1 MTQHSNRR
9 WRARHAV
16 LSAVSVVAGMSFLIA
31 AGLGSVADAHQ
42 PVIRAAADT
51 PGASMHTVWNKG
63 HRLAFYVTPGHLP
76 AIVLDAGGGEDH
88 TQWSQIVPVL
98 ARQTGD
104 EIITYD
110 RSGFGN
116 SPAVSGPW
124 TAQNAV
130 SDLHAGL
137 SQLGVTSKAI
147 LVSHSLAGEI
157 AFRLVRNYPGLVA
170 GAVLVDA
177 SLPEFY
183 TPGEVARIVAA
194 NNPIIAKLK
203 SLPLTASS
211 RQLIA
216 LAYNYGPVHKA
227 YHKLTWPTSI
237 PVNVITSSQ
246 TPYTTSID
254 ARAWRDAAI
263 KFARGVANR
272 RLVIA
277 DSGHEIPHDRPGLVI
292 TQVED
297 MLHMVT
303 R

>member
-1 MTQHSNRR
+1 MTHPSNRR
-9 WRARHAV
+9 RYARHGVLLAV
-16 LSAVSVVAGMSFLIA
+16 AVVAGSSVLVA
-31 AGLGSVADAHQ
+31 SGLGSVADAHL
-42 PVIRAAADT
+42 PVTRAAAHPART
-51 PGASMHTVWNKG
+51 SMHTVWNKG
-63 HRLAFYVTPGHLP
+63 HRLAFYVTSGHQP

-110 RSGFGN
+110 RSGFGR

-137 SQLGVTSKAI
+137 TQIGVTSEAI

-157 AFRLVRNYPGLVA
+157 AFRLVRKYPGLVA

-183 TPGEVARIVAA
+183 TSSEVARIVAA
-194 NNPIIAKLK
+194 NKPIIAKLK

-216 LAYNYGPVHKA
+216 LAYNYGPVHTA

-237 PVNVITSSQ
+237 PVNVITSSK

-254 ARAWRDAAI
+254 ARAWREAAI
-263 KFARGVANR
+263 KFASGAANR
-272 RLVIA
+272 RLVVA

-292 TQVED
+292 NQIED
-297 MLHMVT
+297 MAA

>member
-1 MTQHSNRR
+1 MTHPPKRR
-9 WRARHAV
+9 WHARHAV
-16 LSAVSVVAGMSFLIA
+16 LSAVSVIAGSSVLVVAGV
-31 AGLGSVADAHQ
+31 GSVADAHQ
-42 PVIRAAADT
+42 PVTPAAVHT
-51 PGASMHTVWNKG
+51 PRTTMHMVWNNG
-63 HRLAFYVTPGHLP
+63 HKLPFYVTPGHQP
-76 AIVLDAGGGEDH
+76 AIVLNAGGGEDH

-116 SPAVSGPW
+116 SPALAGPW
-124 TAQNAV
+124 TAQKAV

-137 SQLGVTSKAI
+137 TQLGVTRNAI
-147 LVSHSLAGEI
+147 LVSHSLAAEI
-157 AFRLVRNYPGLVA
+157 AFRLVRKYPSLVA

-183 TPGEVARIVAA
+183 TPAETARIVAA
-194 NNPIIAKLK
+194 TKPIIAKLK
-203 SLPLTASS
+203 SLPLTTSS

-216 LAYNYGPVHKA
+216 LAYNYGPVHTA

-254 ARAWRDAAI
+254 ARAWREAAI
-263 KFARGVANR
+263 KFANGASNR

-292 TQVED
+292 SQIED
-297 MLHMVT
+297 MLHAVA

>member
-1 MTQHSNRR
+1 MTHPSNRR
-9 WRARHAV
+9 WHPRRAV
-16 LSAVSVVAGMSFLIA
+16 LSAVSVIAGSSVLVASGF
-31 AGLGSVADAHQ
+31 GSVADAHQ
-42 PVIRAAADT
+42 PVIRAAAHPPRT
-51 PGASMHTVWNKG
+51 SMHMVRNKG
-63 HRLAFYVTPGHLP
+63 HRLAFYVTPGHQP

-116 SPAVSGPW
+116 SPFVPGPW

-137 SQLGVTSKAI
+137 TQLGVTRNAI

-157 AFRLVRNYPGLVA
+157 AFRLVRKYPGLVA

-194 NNPIIAKLK
+194 NKPIIAKLK
-203 SLPLTASS
+203 SLPLTKSS

-216 LAYNYGPVHKA
+216 LAYNYGPVHTA
-227 YHKLTWPTSI
+227 YHKLTWPKSI

-254 ARAWRDAAI
+254 RRAWHEAAI
-263 KFARGVANR
+263 KFANGAPNR
-272 RLVIA
+272 QLVIA
-277 DSGHEIPHDRPGLVI
+277 DSSHEIPHDRPGLVI
-292 TQVED
+292 NQIED
-297 MLHMVT
+297 MLA

>member
-1 MTQHSNRR
+1 MTHRPERR
-9 WRARHAV
+9 WRTRHAV
-16 LSAVSVVAGMSFLIA
+16 LSAVSVVAGSSFLLA
-31 AGLGSVADAHQ
+31 AGLGSVAGAHQ
-42 PVIRAAADT
+42 PAIRAAAHPPRT
-51 PGASMHTVWNKG
+51 SMHAVWNRG
-63 HRLAFYVTPGHLP
+63 HRLAFYVTPGHQP
-76 AIVLDAGGGEDH
+76 AILLDAGGGEDH

-130 SDLHAGL
+130 SDLYAGL
-137 SQLGVTSKAI
+137 SQLGVTNKAI

-157 AFRLVRNYPGLVA
+157 AFRLVRRYPGVVA

-183 TPGEVARIVAA
+183 TPVEVARIVA
-194 NNPIIAKLK
+194 
-203 SLPLTASS
+203 
-211 RQLIA
+211 
-216 LAYNYGPVHKA
+216 LAYHYGPIHTA

-254 ARAWRDAAI
+254 ARAWREAAI
-263 KFARGVANR
+263 TFASGAANR

-277 DSGHEIPHDRPGLVI
+277 DGGHEIPHDRPSLVI
-292 TQVED
+292 NQIKD
-297 MLHMVT
+297 MLHVVA

>member
-1 MTQHSNRR
+1 MSNPSNRR
-9 WRARHAV
+9 WRARYAA
-16 LSAVSVVAGMSFLIA
+16 LAAVSVTAGSVAFVVS
-31 AGLGSVADAHQ
+31 GLGPVADAHQ
-42 PVIRAAADT
+42 PATRVAAHLART
-51 PGASMHTVWNKG
+51 SMHTVSNRG
-63 HRLAFYVTPGHLP
+63 HKLAFYVTPGHQP

-116 SPAVSGPW
+116 SPAVPGPW
-124 TAQNAV
+124 TAQNAT

-137 SQLGVTSKAI
+137 AQLGVTSKVI

-157 AFRLVRNYPGLVA
+157 AFRLVKEYPGLVA
-170 GAVLVDA
+170 GAVLIDA

-183 TPGEVARIVAA
+183 TPVEVARIVAA
-194 NNPIIAKLK
+194 NKPLIEKLK
-203 SLPLTASS
+203 SVPLTASS

-216 LAYNYGPVHKA
+216 LAYNYGPVHTA
-227 YHKLTWPTSI
+227 YHKLTWPSSI

-254 ARAWRDAAI
+254 HRAWRNAAI
-263 KFARGVANR
+263 EFAKAAANR
-272 RLVIA
+272 HLVIA

-292 TQVED
+292 SQIEG
-297 MLHMVT
+297 MLRTVAN
-303 R
+303 